1 VSKPNEESAFESAQ
15 AQTSRDLDYISFT
28 EGWRAALAAAQP
40 AGPSATE
47 SVSRNTAEIIAQEIL
62 LTLDQDFGATVP
74 NERWA
79 DAGREVADTIQQRSA
94 EYAKAV
100 QPKAPSPSDAEK
112 AAKAEWNLKA
122 AEEYIETLKTELSW
136 EKEVVQVDLWERLA
150 EAERALAKQAPSP
163 TPGEVERDVES
174 LRLYAH
180 GYADTCRSDAK
191 RDHIKRRADAYA
203 ANLRGALPAQGWS
216 KDPPTKPGWYWLYS
230 RTCTHDERPKLL
242 SIEKLDGENDCGES
256 GWYLGVVDDY
266 GDEEPLED
274 YVGWW
279 MPASVPTP
287 PNAEPG
293 ERSGG

>member
-94 EYAKAV
+94 EYAKAA
-100 QPKAPSPSDAEK
+100 QPKAPSPSEFRYEFSPERMLSPSHDDSECDV
-112 AAKAEWNLKA
+112 AAGSPKFL
-122 AEEYIETLKTELSW
+122 
-136 EKEVVQVDLWERLA
+136 
-150 EAERALAKQAPSP
+150 QAPSP

-203 ANLRGALPAQGWS
+203 ANLRAAQPAQGWVPIEQLTDRS
-216 KDPPTKPGWYWLYS
+216 KVVLLGRRHKSEPNALSDALGLSLWHNRLSIGSPDDNVAWPWDDEPPTHYCELPG
-230 RTCTHDERPKLL
+230 D
-242 SIEKLDGENDCGES
+242 
-256 GWYLGVVDDY
+256 
-266 GDEEPLED
+266 
-274 YVGWW
+274 
-279 MPASVPTP
+279 VPTP

>member
-203 ANLRGALPAQGWS
+203 ANLRAALPAQGWTRES
-216 KDPPTKPGWYWLYS
+216 PTEPGFYWRSWCRHVSLEKVAK
-230 RTCTHDERPKLL
+230 CTGD
-242 SIEKLDGENDCGES
+242 D
-256 GWYLGVVDDY
+256 GWYLGLVDEY
-266 GDEEPLED
+266 GDEEPFEEG
-274 YVGWW
+274 GWW

-293 ERSGG
+293 ERSGE